1 MSIARAEEWFAL
13 RGWQVFDFQ
22 RNVWEAYLNG
32 DSGLLH
38 APTGSGKTLAV
49 WLGPLL
55 ESLEQADLRIGLQ
68 VLWITPLRALAND
81 TLESLRGAVSG
92 LSSDWKVAIRTGDT
106 SSLQRRRQREK
117 PPHALITTPESLSV
131 LLSAADTEAQLA
143 NLNAVIVDEW
153 HELMGSKRGVQLELC
168 LAHLRRVNPRLRIW
182 GLSATLGNLVQA
194 RDTLLGPGNR
204 GRLIQGPRAKRVEI
218 ESVLPKSIERFSWAG
233 HLGLALVDPVI
244 ETVDRANT
252 TLLFTNTRSQAELW
266 YQAIVEKRLDW
277 LTRMALHHGSV
288 AKPLRVKIEAAL
300 RAGEL
305 KCVVCTSSLDLGVD
319 FSPVDQVIQVGSP
332 KGVARLLQR
341 AGRSGHRPG
350 ATSRVL
356 CVPTHSLE
364 LVEIAGVRAAQE
376 HGRIESR
383 EPLTNSLDVLVQHL
397 MTLAC
402 GPGFKP
408 DSMLEEIRMT
418 AAYERLP
425 DLDWRWALDFLE
437 RGGAAL
443 HAYPQYR
450 RIVLQDGIYRA
461 TDARLARAHRTAIG
475 TITSDDSMQVRYLQG
490 KVIGHVEESFISR
503 LRAGDVFLFAG
514 RTLQLARTKDM
525 TAYVRSTNLR
535 TRNVPR
541 WQGGRMPLSTELA
554 GSMLQLFARSAVDQA
569 VSPEIKVLQPILKL
583 QSLWSRLPNPYE
595 LLIELT
601 RSREGSHIF
610 VYPFAGRLAHEGLA
624 TLIAMRLSRLT
635 PVTFALSFNDY
646 GFELLSH
653 SAYEADEATL
663 RKVLQV
669 GELVPDLLSCLN
681 VSEGARRAFREIAR
695 IAGLVS
701 AGLPGR
707 AKSNRQ
713 LQASTALIYDVLQQ
727 FDPQNRLLEQAQ
739 LEVLGRQLEATRL
752 ESALT
757 RIERMPLALARTP
770 RLSPLAF
777 PLWAERLQSQII
789 SSESWLER
797 VKRMAKQLE
806 SSAGNGEIRRPP
818 RRVPA

>member
-1 MSIARAEEWFAL
+1 MSIARAEEWFAH
-13 RGWQVFDFQ
+13 RGWRVFDFQ
-22 RNVWEAYLNG
+22 RDVWQAYLNG
-32 DSGLLH
+32 HSGLLH

-55 ESLEQADLRIGLQ
+55 ESLEQREPRTGLR

-81 TLESLRGAVSG
+81 TVENLREAVAG
-92 LSSDWKVAIRTGDT
+92 VGSDWKVAIRTGDT

-117 PPHALITTPESLSV
+117 PPQALITTPESLSV
-131 LLSAADTEAQLA
+131 LLSAADTEAQLGD
-143 NLNAVIVDEW
+143 LNAVIVDEW

-168 LAHLRRVNPRLRIW
+168 LAHLRRANPRLRIW
-182 GLSATLGNLVQA
+182 GLSATLGNLPQA
-194 RDTLLGPGNR
+194 HDTLLGPGNS
-204 GRLIQGPRAKRVEI
+204 GRLIRGPPAKQVEI
-218 ESVLPKSIERFSWAG
+218 ESLLPASIERFSWAG
-233 HLGLALVDPVI
+233 HLGISLVDPVI
-244 ETVDRANT
+244 EAIERANN

-364 LVEIAGVRAAQE
+364 LLEIAGVRAAQ
-376 HGRIESR
+376 GRGQIESR
-383 EPLTNSLDVLVQHL
+383 EPLTNGLDVLVQHL

-402 GPGFKP
+402 GPGFEP
-408 DSMLEEIRMT
+408 DSMLEEIRT
-418 AAYERLP
+418 TSAYARLP

-450 RIVLQDGIYRA
+450 RIAQEHGIYRA

-490 KVIGHVEESFISR
+490 KLIGQIEEAFVSR
-503 LRAGDVFLFAG
+503 LRVGDVFLFAG
-514 RTLQLARTKDM
+514 RTLQLARVKDM
-525 TAYVRSTNLR
+525 TAYVRSANQR

-554 GSMLQLFARSAVDQA
+554 GSMLQLFAQSAA
-569 VSPEIKVLQPILKL
+569 GHPRSPEIEALQPILNL
-583 QSLWSRLPNPYE
+583 QSAWSRLPNPHE

-624 TLIAMRLSRLT
+624 TLIAMRLSRLK

-653 SAYEADEATL
+653 SAYEADEAVL
-663 RKVLQV
+663 RDVLQV
-669 GELVPDLLSCLN
+669 GQLVPDLLSCLN
-681 VSEGARRAFREIAR
+681 VSEGARRAFRDIAR

-701 AGLPGR
+701 PGLPGR

-713 LQASTALIYDVLQQ
+713 LQASSGLIYDVLRQ

-752 ESALT
+752 ESTLT
-757 RIERMPLALARTP
+757 CIEKMPLALVRTP

-797 VKRMAKQLE
+797 VKRMAEQLE
-806 SSAGNGEIRRPP
+806 RSADQGAAGRPLRR
-818 RRVPA
+818 ALA